1 MLMRLLIP
9 ITICASFALSAQTT
23 SCFNIIFSQNGPLK
37 GDTLEVMVSTRGFVN
52 IIGLEYT
59 TEWDPQVLKLIDAV
73 QLNRLVFPN
82 SIESPSS
89 GVDTQG
95 SSRFVWND
103 SFIDELGETLPDN
116 TRLYT
121 LRFLVKN
128 KDTARTRIG
137 ISSEKPAEFAY
148 NSSGSSELIKSEN
161 ITGGI
166 NANLTLKGNLPSS
179 TLKFEQLC
187 TSREDCKL
195 GNIIPSISGGST
207 PYLFFTKI
215 SNGTLARFR
224 LTGLVP
230 GKYPLI
236 VVDAKNDT
244 IEALV
249 NLTAPASGVGPS
261 LQSIVFCNPNKPDS
275 AQIRV
280 NAFGG
285 VGQYAFD
292 WSNDAYEISRNSSE
306 IKVANN
312 KLYSLTVTDSKGCEG
327 FLNNLSAQECLTVN
341 TDKISLIVGSA
352 SVVSGEI
359 FCSKV
364 DIANVKDLTGVQFA
378 LRWNPEQLSY
388 LTLKYGGTDI
398 TNTNFNLTDTK
409 LGLIRF
415 SKTYTPGIS
424 VTRNTLFE
432 ICFQSKFLEDTA
444 YINFDNKALS
454 IEISTG
460 VETIEEVNTYIGEVS
475 ISPAV
480 WPGDSDHNGT
490 VDHFDLLPIG
500 LALGSRGLVRNQ
512 ATLDWRPQRAEL
524 WGKSILSSL
533 DLAFIDAD
541 GNGLIAPADTL
552 GVQQNWRRNYQA
564 GKYPLVSPEIRQ
576 DPIPLFVRK
585 DTIRTKSAQSLS
597 VELGTSDIPASNVYG
612 VAFSIVY
619 NPSEVDENKIW
630 FSPKASWLGT
640 KGEQFLT
647 IQRNDPLKGRVDVA
661 LVRGDQQAVSGY
673 GQIGNLLLSLD
684 PSEVQRLQKG
694 LNLEIRDVKLI
705 NKAGQIIP
713 ASSPTTLLPLS
724 RTVGVNEIAAM
735 LNARI
740 QLYPQPAGQFLQL
753 DLGGLHLEEWTLLGL
768 NGESIARGTSFNSP
782 LQLEHLPAGMY
793 LMRIR
798 CEEGIAMKKCLVV
811 H

>member
-1 MLMRLLIP
+1 MLLRFLIP
-9 ITICASFALSAQTT
+9 IMICASYASTAQIN
-23 SCFNIIFSQNGPLK
+23 SCFNLFFSQNGSLK
-37 GDTLEVMVSTRGFVN
+37 GDTLEVVVSTRGFVN
-52 IIGLEYT
+52 TIALEYT
-59 TEWDPQVLKLIDAV
+59 TEWDPQALKLIDAV
-73 QLNRLVFPN
+73 QLNRVVFPS
-82 SIESPSS
+82 SIEIPTSE
-89 GVDTQG
+89 TQG

-103 SFIDELGETLPDN
+103 PFADDLGETLPDD
-116 TRLYT
+116 THLYT

-128 KDTARTRIG
+128 KNIARTKIG
-137 ISSEKPAEFAY
+137 FSLEKPAELVY
-148 NSSGSSELIKSEN
+148 IMSGSTASIKAEN
-161 ITGGI
+161 IPAGVSAT
-166 NANLTLKGNLPSS
+166 LMLKGSLPSS
-179 TLKFEQLC
+179 TLKFEQMC
-187 TSREDCKL
+187 TTREDCKL
-195 GNIIPSISGGST
+195 GNIIPTISGGTT

-224 LTGLVP
+224 LTGVVP

-249 NLTAPASGVGPS
+249 NLTAPSAGIGPS
-261 LQSIVFCNPNKPDS
+261 LQSVVFCNPNKPDS

-285 VGQYAFD
+285 TGQYAFD
-292 WSNDAYEISRNSSE
+292 WSNDTYEISRNSSQIE
-306 IKVANN
+306 VANN
-312 KLYSLTVTDSKGCEG
+312 KLYSLTVTDSKGCEA
-327 FLNNLSAQECLTVN
+327 FLNNLSAQECLTAN
-341 TDKISLIVGSA
+341 TDKISLIVASS
-352 SVVSGEI
+352 SVVSGEV

-388 LTLKYGGTDI
+388 LTLKYGGADI
-398 TNTNFNLTDTK
+398 TNNNFNLTDTK

-432 ICFQSKFLEDTA
+432 ICFQSKFSEDTA
-444 YINFDNKALS
+444 YITFDNKALP

-460 VETIEEVNTYIGEVS
+460 VETIEEVNTYRGE
-475 ISPAV
+475 ITINPAA

-500 LALGSRGLVRNQ
+500 LALGGRGLVRNQ
-512 ATLDWRPQRAEL
+512 ATLDWRPQRTEL
-524 WGKSILSSL
+524 WGKSILNSSL

-552 GVQQNWRRNYQA
+552 GIQQNWRRNYLA
-564 GKYPLVSPEIRQ
+564 GKYPLISPEIRQ

-585 DTIRTKSAQSLS
+585 DTIRTKSMQSLS
-597 VELGTSDIPASNVYG
+597 VEMGTVDIPASNVYG
-612 VAFSIVY
+612 LAFSIVY

-661 LVRGDQQAVSGY
+661 LVRGDQQAVSGF
-673 GQIGNLLLSLD
+673 GQIGNLFLSLE
-684 PSEVQRLQKG
+684 PAEIQKLQKG
-694 LNLEIRDVKLI
+694 LNLEIRDVRLI

-713 ASSPTTLLPLS
+713 TNTPPTLLPVS
-724 RTVGVNEIAAM
+724 RTVGVNEMAAM

-753 DLGGLHLEEWTLLGL
+753 DLGGLHLEEWSLLGL
-768 NGESIARGTSFNSP
+768 NGEPIARGTNFNSP

-798 CEEGIAMKKCLVV
+798 CEEGFAMKKCLVV